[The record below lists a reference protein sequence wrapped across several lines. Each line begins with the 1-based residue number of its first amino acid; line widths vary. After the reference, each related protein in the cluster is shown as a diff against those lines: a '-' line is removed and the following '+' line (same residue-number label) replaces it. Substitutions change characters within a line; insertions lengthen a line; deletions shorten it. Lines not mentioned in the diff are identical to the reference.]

1 MNFVLGQKLEM
12 TQTFSVLGDFIPVTK
27 IKVEPNT
34 ILRIKDQKKDGYTA
48 VVLGFKNKNK
58 VKKSL
63 MGVFKN
69 FGKFRYVKEFRI
81 DEEMSLKP
89 GDKIGLNSFQ
99 VGERVKVS
107 SISKGKGFQG
117 VVKRYGFRGSKATH
131 GNKDQA
137 RMPGSIGATAP
148 AHVFKGTRM
157 GGRMGG
163 NRVTISNLEIVKIDL
178 ENNILYIKG
187 AFAGAR
193 NALVYIQGQGELKVY
208 QKTEETK
215 ESTSTA
221 SSDKSS
227 SFNKSSEDKLEAKK
241 VSSFVKT
248 SEDKSEVKKAT
259 EDKETK
265 EFKDKKIEK

>member
-1 MNFVLGQKLEM
+1 M
-12 TQTFSVLGDFIPVTK
+12 TQTFSILGNFIPVTK

-58 VKKSL
+58 IKKSL

-69 FGKFRYVKEFRI
+69 FGKFRYIKEFRI
-81 DEEMSLKP
+81 DEEMNLKP

-99 VGERVKVS
+99 VGDRVKVS

-163 NRVTISNLEIVKIDL
+163 NRVTISNLEVVKIDL

-208 QKTEETK
+208 QKTEEIKTK
-215 ESTSTA
+215 EQEIKEQEN
-221 SSDKSS
+221 KSS
-227 SFNKSSEDKLEAKK
+227 SATSFATSFAK
-241 VSSFVKT
+241 V
-248 SEDKSEVKKAT
+248 SEVKKAT

-265 EFKDKKIEK
+265 DLPPKASAQGGLKNEETKELKDEKIEK